1 MAKQQ
6 MTIEEAAINA
16 LKDLG
21 RPARIDEIFKA
32 IIDKEYFTFDTPVP
46 EHVLRTTIRR
56 ASGNV
61 ERVDSKTTIHFT
73 MTEPEVYALVEKD
86 TPRVRTSVAPKRIH
100 RAKDKQEII
109 EALTGD
115 GVGVF
120 KEIWRL
126 QLFSAQ
132 IGLSLGKR
140 TPLVSVDAGKGI
152 DQSTFG
158 NCAAWPGI
166 LYLIAVTEA
175 NGADPLS
182 SNQAAEDFRVSA
194 FEEYSNGGMEALRE
208 FFQNR
213 QVDLNGLLEFIDTN
227 LAGKASAPSLDSL
240 I

>member
-1 MAKQQ
+1 MAKQK
-6 MTIEEAAINA
+6 MTIEEAAIKA
-16 LKDLG
+16 LSDLG

-61 ERVDSKTTIHFT
+61 ERVDSKIKIQFT
-73 MTEPEVYALVEKD
+73 MTEPEIYALAGKE
-86 TPRVRTSVAPKRIH
+86 TTRVRTSVAPKRIH

-115 GVGVF
+115 EVDVF
-120 KEIWRL
+120 REIWRL
-126 QLFSAQ
+126 QLFSAH
-132 IGLSLGKR
+132 IGLSLGR
-140 TPLVSVDAGKGI
+140 RIPLISADSGKGI

-194 FEEYSNGGMEALRE
+194 FEEYSNGGLEALRD

-213 QVDLNGLLEFIDTN
+213 KVDLNGLLEFIDTN